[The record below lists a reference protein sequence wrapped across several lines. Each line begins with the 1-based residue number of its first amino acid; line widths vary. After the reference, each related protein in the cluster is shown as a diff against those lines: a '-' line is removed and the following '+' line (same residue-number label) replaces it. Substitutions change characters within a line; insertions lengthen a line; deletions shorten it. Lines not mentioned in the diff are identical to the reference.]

1 MKKQTRAKA
10 PALLAVLALG
20 ACTAGQT
27 GPPSV
32 TVPSNPLSGK
42 LQIAVGTANIYGTH
56 AGLNVVVTF
65 RQPGGGTKPGDS
77 AALVSTPSLTLPTR
91 LPRTPGSPDQFGATV
106 ETGPTAG
113 LEAGKFVMQG
123 TPQQNPGAPSVPPS
137 TFGVSGGA
145 FGMGLFPGN
154 YTAVGSASVGTGVP
168 DSLVPWTVP
177 LYDQFGSSSN
187 PDPNAFVPW
196 GGPPAFDPDKDG
208 KGTRDGTGYD
218 PSVLGVSEGLD
229 VFAGIVPT
237 AGTYSLAVL
246 VPSNQ
251 GQSFGTVKASTT
263 MNSTALL
270 PVVAIPTPKLDA
282 NGGGTFDVTLPPG
295 VAQAYVQITDIGV
308 PSSSSSSSSGAT
320 NCNSASA
327 FEPVYYTLHAV
338 GSGTVTLPD
347 TDGPGSV
354 VVTPVVSTPSLCTA
368 AQNTAAVGATTP
380 GDTFIVQTIGFD
392 YPAYSANY
400 PMSLNNPAPV
410 IAGSNGQADISIS
423 PASQFTSG
431 SSSSGSA
438 VRRAVPW
445 RTFNV
450 SRPPHR

>member
-1 MKKQTRAKA
+1 
-10 PALLAVLALG
+10 
-20 ACTAGQT
+20 
-27 GPPSV
+27 
-32 TVPSNPLSGK
+32 
-42 LQIAVGTANIYGTH
+42 
-56 AGLNVVVTF
+56 
-65 RQPGGGTKPGDS
+65 
-77 AALVSTPSLTLPTR
+77 
-91 LPRTPGSPDQFGATV
+91 
-106 ETGPTAG
+106 
-113 LEAGKFVMQG
+113 MQG

-208 KGTRDGTGYD
+208 KGTLRRHRLRPVRPGRERGAG
-218 PSVLGVSEGLD
+218 SSS
-229 VFAGIVPT
+229 AGIVPT

-320 NCNSASA
+320 SCNSASA

-338 GSGTVTLPD
+338 GSGAVTLPD

-354 VVTPVVSTPSLCTA
+354 VVTPVVSTPSLCT
-368 AQNTAAVGATTP
+368 
-380 GDTFIVQTIGFD
+380 
-392 YPAYSANY
+392 
-400 PMSLNNPAPV
+400 
-410 IAGSNGQADISIS
+410 
-423 PASQFTSG
+423 
-431 SSSSGSA
+431 
-438 VRRAVPW
+438 RRPEHG
-445 RTFNV
+445 R
-450 SRPPHR
+450 RRGE